1 MAFSVT
7 FYENFK
13 KKTNSTKIPDNTVTQ
28 RTFQNVEIK
37 EQSSLINP
45 VIKFLFDGSAKFMEY
60 NYAYIPYFNRYY
72 FIDNIVYNSGRYEA
86 YLTCD
91 VLASYKTDIEK

>member
-7 FYENFK
+7 LYENFK
-13 KKTNSTKIPDNTVTQ
+13 KKTNSTKTPDNTVTQ

-60 NYAYIPYFNRYY
+60 NYAYILLP
-72 FIDNIVYNSGRYEA
+72 
-86 YLTCD
+86 T
-91 VLASYKTDIEK
+91 